1 MSTLQQILQ
10 DTAAYVNQD
19 PTLVTGTDLTA
30 WANLVNQ
37 AQNEWGDTYQ
47 WKQLRYTTFPATG
60 FSQTSIGLPT
70 TFKKLMSPVVDY
82 STGVDSPT
90 AYEQI
95 RASDRFNKVSTDKY
109 VYLMGNDAQGKYL
122 VVNPALTSAA
132 SLAYDW
138 QGTPSSMATLQDVAV
153 CPSREYLVKRT
164 IQYILSARSDSRFP
178 QIKSEADEL
187 LSNMVE
193 EEAAISGGQRNTT
206 PDYYKSRNFRLG
218 E

>member
-1 MSTLQQILQ
+1 MANLQQLLQ

-47 WKQLRYTTFPATG
+47 WRQLRYTTVPTTVY
-60 FSQTSIGLPT
+60 SQASIGLAS
-70 TFKKLMSPVVDY
+70 TFKKLMSPVYDF
-82 STGVDSPT
+82 STGISSPT
-90 AYEQI
+90 KYEQI
-95 RASDRFNKVSTDKY
+95 RPEDRFNKDSTDKY
-109 VYLMGNDAQGKYL
+109 VYLMGNDSQGKYL
-122 VVNPALTSAA
+122 VINPPLA
-132 SLAYDW
+132 SGVSLSFDW
-138 QGTPSSMATLQDVAV
+138 QSTPSSMATLQDVAV

-187 LSNMVE
+187 LSNMIE
-193 EEAAISGGQRNTT
+193 EEAAISGGQQNTT